1 LSAGRLLGGKVE
13 VRPDQRPARP
23 IGLRPIGLRPI
34 GSPRPLRLRRR
45 AGAFTAAAATVTVA
59 VAMLAGCS
67 AAPASSASSPASSAA
82 VLAALPG
89 PGRPA
94 WLLTRSVLAQMI
106 DDPAAV
112 DQLRGKLVYEILQPG
127 QPPLPGVVAE
137 PIVTFAS
144 ASALEAAIRA
154 RQLPA
159 GVFGVLY
166 DPEAWTFTPEDEQQH
181 PVQAAAA
188 AAAVAHAHGLRLI
201 VAPAIDLTTVLGSGG
216 TAPRWRQFLDLGLIR
231 RLAKV
236 ADVIEL
242 QAQSLEQ
249 DTGAYTA
256 FVKAAAAQASAGR
269 PGIDLLAG
277 LSTNPPGAAIEA
289 QQLTAA
295 IQATRSVVDGYWLNV
310 PVPGSRC
317 PACNAPRPEIAIEA
331 LQAQP

>member
-1 LSAGRLLGGKVE
+1 ME
-13 VRPDQRPARP
+13 IHPDQRPTGPRRRV
-23 IGLRPIGLRPI
+23 GLRPTGPQ
-34 GSPRPLRLRRR
+34 RPLRVQRR
-45 AGAFTAAAATVTVA
+45 AGTVVTAAVAAA

-67 AAPASSASSPASSAA
+67 AASATSASSPRSSAA
-82 VLAALPG
+82 VLSALPR
-89 PGRPA
+89 PAHPA

-106 DDPAAV
+106 HDPAAV
-112 DQLRGKLVYEILQPG
+112 GQLRGKLVYEILRPG

-137 PIVTFAS
+137 PVVTFAS
-144 ASALEAAIRA
+144 AAALEAAIRA

-166 DPEAWTFTPEDEQQH
+166 DPEAWTFTPQTEQEH

-201 VAPAIDLTTVLGSGG
+201 VAPAIDLTTVLSAGG
-216 TAPRWRQFLDLGLIR
+216 TAPRWRQFLGLGLIR

-236 ADVIEL
+236 ADVVEL

-249 DTGAYTA
+249 DTSVYRA
-256 FVKAAAAQASAGR
+256 FIKAAAAQASAGR

-277 LSTNPPGAAIEA
+277 LSTNPPGVPVDAR
-289 QQLTAA
+289 QLTAA
-295 IQATRSVVDGYWLNV
+295 IQATRSVVGGYWLNV
-310 PVPGSRC
+310 PAPGSRC
-317 PACNAPRPEIAIEA
+317 PSCHAPRPDIAVQA

>member
-1 LSAGRLLGGKVE
+1 VE
-13 VRPDQRPARP
+13 IRPDQRPTRSRSLQRP
-23 IGLRPIGLRPI
+23 TGL
-34 GSPRPLRLRRR
+34 RPLRLQRPLGSRRR
-45 AGAFTAAAATVTVA
+45 AVAARVGAAAVTVA
-59 VAMLAGCS
+59 VALLAGCS
-67 AAPASSASSPASSAA
+67 AAPAMNASSPAPSAA
-82 VLAALPG
+82 VLSALPG
-89 PGRPA
+89 PARPA

-106 DDPAAV
+106 NEPAAV

-137 PIVTFAS
+137 PVVTFAS
-144 ASALEAAIRA
+144 AAALEAAIRA

-166 DPEAWTFTPEDEQQH
+166 DPEAWTFTPEAEQEH
-181 PVQAAAA
+181 PVQAATA
-188 AAAVAHAHGLRLI
+188 AAAVAHAHGLRFI
-201 VAPAIDLTTVLGSGG
+201 VAPAIDLTTVLSSGG

-249 DTGAYTA
+249 NTGAYTA
-256 FVKAAAAQASAGR
+256 FIKAAAAQASAGR

-277 LSTNPPGAAIEA
+277 LSTNPPGVPIEA

-295 IQATRSVVDGYWLNV
+295 IQATRSAVDGYWLNV

-317 PACNAPRPEIAIEA
+317 PACNAPRPDVAIQV